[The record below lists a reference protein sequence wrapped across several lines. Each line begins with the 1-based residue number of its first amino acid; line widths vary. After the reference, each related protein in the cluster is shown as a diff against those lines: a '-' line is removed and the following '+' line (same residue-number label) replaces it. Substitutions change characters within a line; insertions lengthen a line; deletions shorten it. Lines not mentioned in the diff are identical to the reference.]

1 MPGSTS
7 QHPWRTCTAMST
19 WETDWAA
26 GWTAAVWA
34 TEDWSAGCSAGS
46 EQTTWGGGC
55 GSWEQSGQQQSG
67 QQSRSPDRSPYSRE
81 PGDGNRPKANDPNG
95 WSRGE
100 NRPTEFEYNA
110 MLKFG
115 PDGVSKRVGN
125 QFKTY
130 IYKEKK
136 EMGVEDKMSRLF
148 NALQREEEAKIKR
161 EADHEADLEYHSAAM
176 ERAHN
181 VLMDEATKGE
191 H

>member
-1 MPGSTS
+1 MCDRSEVGLGPGSNSRKSKPEVVFGTTILSVAIFARDIFVPGSTS
-7 QHPWRTCTAMST
+7 QHPRRTCTAMST

-46 EQTTWGGGC
+46 EQTTWGGSC
-55 GSWEQSGQQQSG
+55 GSWEQSG

-81 PGDGNRPKANDPNG
+81 PGNGNRPKANDPKG

-115 PDGVSKRVGN
+115 KAGVTKR
-125 QFKTY
+125 
-130 IYKEKK
+130 
-136 EMGVEDKMSRLF
+136 
-148 NALQREEEAKIKR
+148 
-161 EADHEADLEYHSAAM
+161 
-176 ERAHN
+176 
-181 VLMDEATKGE
+181 
-191 H
+191 

>member
-1 MPGSTS
+1 
-7 QHPWRTCTAMST
+7 
-19 WETDWAA
+19 
-26 GWTAAVWA
+26 
-34 TEDWSAGCSAGS
+34 
-46 EQTTWGGGC
+46 
-55 GSWEQSGQQQSG
+55 
-67 QQSRSPDRSPYSRE
+67 
-81 PGDGNRPKANDPNG
+81 
-95 WSRGE
+95 
-100 NRPTEFEYNA
+100 

-148 NALQREEEAKIKR
+148 NALQREEEAKIKT
-161 EADHEADLEYHSAAM
+161 AAAHEADLEYHSAAM